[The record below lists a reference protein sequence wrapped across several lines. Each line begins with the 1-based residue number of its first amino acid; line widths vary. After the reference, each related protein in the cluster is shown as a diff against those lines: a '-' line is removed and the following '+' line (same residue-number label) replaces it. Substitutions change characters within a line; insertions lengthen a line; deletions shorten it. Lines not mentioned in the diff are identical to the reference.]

1 MSKKRRKSKTRTPKR
16 AWKARSRNSKRTGKT
31 QRIATSRRNT
41 KHVDRK
47 KNAIFRN
54 TKAEIMQHPYW
65 SRAGLGDAVVAW
77 VDYKIETTFGVYTE
91 QRFNFSMIQDA
102 ANAHRLSNGKRNLK
116 SIEVKKIADNICGYT
131 TGDELFPEHLTR
143 EQALDHLEICEMIRE
158 YWASAMYT
166 HFEAEDRYFI
176 IKKHNQKI
184 GHSSNRKKA
193 IRELAKPSN
202 KDFWNCGVH
211 IDALA
216 NQKGDL
222 IHRWGALC
230 GKTQTAARGYHC
242 HYCQKIDILMMAN
255 RTDRHRFWK
264 RERDNAVTSF
274 QITQLLQSRISAD
287 EIHALGLD
295 SNVDPWR
302 AMLRIIQEC
311 VARQANERE
320 GKITCSDPLAK
331 FSLEKITKIRYGS
344 KVGDNTM
351 NERILEKYA
360 SLYERLAEV
369 LDDQDLTIALPEPCV
384 CKDDCRGYDFITRW
398 LEL

>member
-1 MSKKRRKSKTRTPKR
+1 
-16 AWKARSRNSKRTGKT
+16 
-31 QRIATSRRNT
+31 
-41 KHVDRK
+41 
-47 KNAIFRN
+47 
-54 TKAEIMQHPYW
+54 MQHPYW